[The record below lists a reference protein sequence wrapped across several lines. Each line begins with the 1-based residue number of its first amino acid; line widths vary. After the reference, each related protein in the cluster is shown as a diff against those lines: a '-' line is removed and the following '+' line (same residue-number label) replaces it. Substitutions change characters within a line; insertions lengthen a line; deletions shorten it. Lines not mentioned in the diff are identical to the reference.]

1 MAVGLQDTSIQ
12 SLPDG
17 LLTHLSDVAYLSLD
31 LRRNKLKYL
40 NPHVL
45 YENGSDWESKGT
57 TFVAGEDAARARRR
71 LSLFVAVV
79 LNPGAPPPP
88 SGASVISK
96 GERNLLGKSR
106 NFSN

>member
-88 SGASVISK
+88 QWGVSNFQGGAKSF
-96 GERNLLGKSR
+96 GKKQE
-106 NFSN
+106 FF